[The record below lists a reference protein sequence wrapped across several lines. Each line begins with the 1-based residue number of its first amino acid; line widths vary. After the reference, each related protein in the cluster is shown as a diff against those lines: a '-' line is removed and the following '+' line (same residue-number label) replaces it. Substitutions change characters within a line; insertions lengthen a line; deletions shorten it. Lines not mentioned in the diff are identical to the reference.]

1 LAGDSVA
8 AWRAA
13 PFALGIGFLAAGLYP
28 KSFKGAYMS
37 DVKLTSMNRRA
48 FVMSS
53 AAGVLSSAA
62 LLAFK
67 PDAADAKEAMIG
79 NKAPAWYRFNLGD
92 FEATVVSDGTLNLG
106 PAAGL
111 YPKTPKE
118 TVEGALASQFLPAA
132 PVVVQENCLVLNTGD
147 KLVLFDS
154 GMGTYKVF
162 GPTAGR
168 LESTLAAAGI
178 KPEDIDAII
187 LTHGHIDHLS
197 GIMSDDGKRL
207 FPNAQIIMSK
217 VEHDFWT
224 DEAKTSSTG
233 VMKLLVDSARK
244 NLLPN
249 KDRMVFV
256 EDGKEATKGVSVVSS
271 RGHTPGHTSY
281 LISSAG
287 HNFLYAGDAVTNTA
301 ISFGHPE
308 WVFGFD
314 ADPGTASETRKRV
327 LDMAAQDKITLI
339 GYHFA
344 FPGIGNVAKE
354 GDAYRFVPAAM
365 DT

>member
-1 LAGDSVA
+1 LALEPEIVNEAS
-8 AWRAA
+8 
-13 PFALGIGFLAAGLYP
+13 
-28 KSFKGAYMS
+28 MS
-37 DVKLTSMNRRA
+37 KLKVTSMNRRA

-53 AAGVLSSAA
+53 AAGALSAAA
-62 LLAFK
+62 LLAFN
-67 PDAADAKEAMIG
+67 ADAKEAMIG
-79 NKAPAWYRFNLGD
+79 NKAAAWYRFKLGD
-92 FEATVVSDGTLNLG
+92 FEATVISDGTLNLG
-106 PAAGL
+106 PAAAL
-111 YPKTPKE
+111 FPKTPKE
-118 TVEGALASQFLPAA
+118 TVEGVIASQFQSPTALI
-132 PVVVQENCLVLNTGD
+132 VQENCLVLNTGD

-162 GPTAGR
+162 GAAAGR
-168 LESTLAAAGI
+168 LENTLASSGI
-178 KPEDIDAII
+178 KPDDIDAII

-197 GIMSDDGKRL
+197 GIMSDEGKRL

-249 KDRMVFV
+249 KDRMDFV
-256 EDGKEATKGVSVVSS
+256 EDGKEVVKGVSAVST

-281 LISSAG
+281 LLSSAG
-287 HNFLYAGDAVTNTA
+287 QNFLYTGDSVTNTA
-301 ISFGHPE
+301 ISFNHPD
-308 WVFGFD
+308 WIFSFD
-314 ADPGTASETRKRV
+314 ADAGMASKTRRRV
-327 LDMAAQDKITLI
+327 LDMAVQDKLTLI

-365 DT
+365 DI

>member
-1 LAGDSVA
+1 
-8 AWRAA
+8 
-13 PFALGIGFLAAGLYP
+13 
-28 KSFKGAYMS
+28 MS
-37 DVKLTSMNRRA
+37 DVTLTSMNRRA

-67 PDAADAKEAMIG
+67 PVTADAKEAMIG
-79 NKAPAWYRFNLGD
+79 NKAPAWYRFKLGD
-92 FEATVVSDGTLNLG
+92 FEATVISDGTLNLG

-118 TVEGALASQFLPAA
+118 AVEGVLASQFLPSA

-154 GMGTYKVF
+154 GMGSYKVF

-168 LESTLAAAGI
+168 LESTLAASGI

-187 LTHGHIDHLS
+187 LSHGHIDHLS

-233 VMKLLVDSARK
+233 VMKLLVEFCPQEPTAQQGPHGFRRGRQRSHQRCERRIERWSHAGSHV
-244 NLLPN
+244 LSL
-249 KDRMVFV
+249 
-256 EDGKEATKGVSVVSS
+256 VVGGPEFPLCG
-271 RGHTPGHTSY
+271 RRPYKHR
-281 LISSAG
+281 
-287 HNFLYAGDAVTNTA
+287 NFL
-301 ISFGHPE
+301 
-308 WVFGFD
+308 
-314 ADPGTASETRKRV
+314 
-327 LDMAAQDKITLI
+327 
-339 GYHFA
+339 
-344 FPGIGNVAKE
+344 
-354 GDAYRFVPAAM
+354 
-365 DT
+365 

>member
-1 LAGDSVA
+1 MEAKM
-8 AWRAA
+8 
-13 PFALGIGFLAAGLYP
+13 P
-28 KSFKGAYMS
+28 
-37 DVKLTSMNRRA
+37 DVKLTSISRRA

-62 LLAFK
+62 LLAFN
-67 PDAADAKEAMIG
+67 PGVADSKEAMIG
-79 NKAPAWYRFNLGD
+79 NKAPAWYRFKLGD
-92 FEATVVSDGTLNLG
+92 FEATVISDGTLNLG
-106 PAAGL
+106 PAAAL

-118 TVEGALASQFLPAA
+118 TVEGVLASQFVAPAA
-132 PVVVQENCLVLNTGD
+132 LVVQENCLVLNTGD
-147 KLVLFDS
+147 QLVLFDS
-154 GMGTYKVF
+154 GMGSYKVF
-162 GPTAGR
+162 GTTAGR
-168 LESTLAAAGI
+168 LESALAASGI
-178 KPEDIDAII
+178 KPDDIDAII

-197 GIMSDDGKRL
+197 GIMSDEGKRL

-224 DEAKTSSTG
+224 DDAKTSSTG

-256 EDGKEATKGVSVVSS
+256 EDGKEAIKGVSVVSS
-271 RGHTPGHTSY
+271 RGHTPGHASY

-287 HNFLYAGDAVTNTA
+287 QNFLFTGDAVTNTA
-301 ISFGHPE
+301 ISFGHPD

-314 ADPGTASETRKRV
+314 ADPGMASETRKRV
-327 LDMAAQDKITLI
+327 LDMAVQDKLTLV